1 MPNTLLPVP
10 HQRQQQEADCLA
22 ACAAMVLAYLNVQ
35 IKYQQLL
42 RLLKVK
48 PYGTP
53 GQNLKYL
60 SSLGLQIAYREG
72 SLEQI
77 KNHLQN
83 DVPCITLV
91 RTADLPYWDYGT
103 DHAVVVVGFDE
114 QTIYVNDPAFDVHPI
129 PVPVVEFELAWMAF
143 DYRYGVIT
151 HQVES

>member
-1 MPNTLLPVP
+1 
-10 HQRQQQEADCLA
+10 
-22 ACAAMVLAYLNVQ
+22 MVLEYLNVE
-35 IKYQQLL
+35 IKYQRLL

-48 PYGTP
+48 SYGTP

-60 SSLGLQIAYREG
+60 NSLGLQTAYREG

-83 DVPCITLV
+83 DIPCIILV

-103 DHAVVVVGFDE
+103 DHALVVVGFDE
-114 QTIYVNDPAFDVHPI
+114 QSIYVNDPAFDDHPI

>member
-1 MPNTLLPVP
+1 
-10 HQRQQQEADCLA
+10 
-22 ACAAMVLAYLNVQ
+22 MVLEYLNVK
-35 IKYQQLL
+35 IKYQQL
-42 RLLKVK
+42 RKLLKVK

-53 GQNLKYL
+53 GQNLKNL

-83 DVPCITLV
+83 DAPCIALV

-114 QTIYVNDPAFDVHPI
+114 QAIYVNDPAFDDHPI
-129 PVPVVEFELAWMAF
+129 SVPVIEFELAWMAF

-151 HQVES
+151 H